1 LGGHSGVVAGKNV
14 HYNPSGDRMKKYLIL
29 AAIILAVAAAFWVQ
43 HVKIKRL
50 TEERDRYRSNTE
62 ILLQDVKTYQT
73 KDSLNAIKVGNLEL
87 SLAEYKKYRADDLA
101 LIKTLQTKNR
111 DLERVTTT
119 QMETINELRATVR
132 DSVVYLPGDTVT
144 TILRCV
150 DIVEPWFELHG
161 CATPDGQFTG
171 THINRD
177 SLLIAETVQYK
188 RFLGFLWKTKKIKNR
203 EIDVVSKNPATK
215 ILGVEFVTI
224 EK

>member
-1 LGGHSGVVAGKNV
+1 MVVA
-14 HYNPSGDRMKKYLIL
+14 
-29 AAIILAVAAAFWVQ
+29 AVATIWVQ
-43 HVKIKRL
+43 RTKIEKL
-50 TEERDRYRSNTE
+50 TDERNRYRGNTE
-62 ILLQDVKTYQT
+62 TLLQDVETYKT
-73 KDSLNAIKVGNLEL
+73 KDSLNAAKVGVLEL
-87 SLAEYKKYRADDLA
+87 KLSEFEKYRASDA
-101 LIKTLQTKNR
+101 ELIKTLQTKNR
-111 DLERVTTT
+111 ELERVTTT

-144 TILRCV
+144 TVLRCV

>member
-1 LGGHSGVVAGKNV
+1 
-14 HYNPSGDRMKKYLIL
+14 MKKYLII
-29 AAIILAVAAAFWVQ
+29 AAIALAVAAVVTIWVQ
-43 HVKIKRL
+43 RSRINTL
-50 TEERDRYRSNTE
+50 TGERDKYRTNTE
-62 ILLQDVKTYQT
+62 TLLQEVSRYQT
-73 KDSLNAIKVGNLEL
+73 KDSLNAAKVGVLEL
-87 SLAEYKKYRADDLA
+87 KLSEFEKYRADDLA
-101 LIKTLQTKNR
+101 LIKTLQAKNR

-144 TILRCV
+144 TVLRCV

-177 SLLIAETVQYK
+177 SLLIVETVQYK
-188 RFLGFLWKTKKIKNR
+188 RWLGFLWKTKKIKNR
-203 EIDVVSKNPATK
+203 QIDVVSKNPATK

>member
-1 LGGHSGVVAGKNV
+1 
-14 HYNPSGDRMKKYLIL
+14 MKKYLIL

-50 TEERDRYRSNTE
+50 TEERDKYRSNTE

-101 LIKTLQTKNR
+101 LIKTLQAKNR

-132 DSVVYLPGDTVT
+132 DSIVYLPGDTVT
-144 TILRCV
+144 TVLRCV
-150 DIVEPWFELHG
+150 DIVEPYFELHG

-177 SLLIAETVQYK
+177 SLLIVETVQYK
-188 RFLGFLWKTKKIKNR
+188 RWLGFLWKTKKIKNR
-203 EIDVVSKNPATK
+203 EIDVISRNPHTK
-215 ILGVEFVTI
+215 IMGVEYIEI

>member
-1 LGGHSGVVAGKNV
+1 
-14 HYNPSGDRMKKYLIL
+14 MKKYLII
-29 AAIILAVAAAFWVQ
+29 AAIALAVSAVVTIWVQ
-43 HVKIKRL
+43 RSRINTL
-50 TEERDRYRSNTE
+50 TGERDKYRTNTE
-62 ILLQDVKTYQT
+62 TLLQEVSRYQT
-73 KDSLNAIKVGNLEL
+73 KDSLNAAKVGVLEL
-87 SLAEYKKYRADDLA
+87 KLSEFEKYRASDA
-101 LIKTLQTKNR
+101 ELIKTLQTKNR
-111 DLERVTTT
+111 ELERVTTT

-144 TILRCV
+144 TVLRCV
-150 DIVEPWFELHG
+150 DIVEPYFELHG

-188 RFLGFLWKTKKIKNR
+188 RFWGFLWKTKKIKNR
-203 EIDVVSKNPATK
+203 EIDVVSKNPATR

>member
-1 LGGHSGVVAGKNV
+1 
-14 HYNPSGDRMKKYLIL
+14 MKKYLIL

-101 LIKTLQTKNR
+101 LIKTLRAKNR

-144 TILRCV
+144 TVLRCIEYSDKWV
-150 DIVEPWFELHG
+150 DLDG
-161 CATPDGQFTG
+161 CI
-171 THINRD
+171 INNTFSGKIITRD
-177 SLLIAETVQYK
+177 SLLITESVQYK
-188 RFLGFLWKTKKIKNR
+188 RWLGFLWKTKRIKNR
-203 EIDVVSKNPATK
+203 EFDIVSKNPHTK
-215 ILGVEFVTI
+215 ITGFEVITI

>member
-1 LGGHSGVVAGKNV
+1 
-14 HYNPSGDRMKKYLIL
+14 MKKYLIL

-43 HVKIKRL
+43 LVKIKRL

-62 ILLQDVKTYQT
+62 ILLQDVRTYQT
-73 KDSLNAIKVGNLEL
+73 KDSLNAAKVGNLEL

>member
-1 LGGHSGVVAGKNV
+1 
-14 HYNPSGDRMKKYLIL
+14 MKKYLIL

-62 ILLQDVKTYQT
+62 ILLQDVNTYQT

-101 LIKTLQTKNR
+101 LIKTLRAKNR

-144 TILRCV
+144 TVLRCV
-150 DIVEPWFELHG
+150 DIVEPYFELHG

-177 SLLIAETVQYK
+177 SLLIVETVQYK
-188 RFLGFLWKTKKIKNR
+188 RWLGFLWKTKKIKNR
-203 EIDVVSKNPATK
+203 QIDVVSKNPATK

>member
-1 LGGHSGVVAGKNV
+1 
-14 HYNPSGDRMKKYLIL
+14 MKKYLII
-29 AAIILAVAAAFWVQ
+29 AAIALAVAAVVTIWVQ
-43 HVKIKRL
+43 RSRINTL
-50 TEERDRYRSNTE
+50 TGERDKYRTNTE
-62 ILLQDVKTYQT
+62 ALLQEVSRYQT
-73 KDSLNAIKVGNLEL
+73 KDSLNAAKVGVLEL
-87 SLAEYKKYRADDLA
+87 KLSEFEKYRPSDAE

-111 DLERVTTT
+111 ELERVTTT

-132 DSVVYLPGDTVT
+132 DSVVYFPGDTVT
-144 TILRCV
+144 TVLRCV
-150 DIVEPWFELHG
+150 DIVEPYFELHG

-188 RFLGFLWKTKKIKNR
+188 RFWGFLWKTKKIKNR

>member
-1 LGGHSGVVAGKNV
+1 
-14 HYNPSGDRMKKYLIL
+14 M
-29 AAIILAVAAAFWVQ
+29 AVAVTFWVQ
-43 HVKIKRL
+43 QNRIKSL
-50 TEERDRYRSNTE
+50 TAERDKYRSNTE
-62 ILLQDVKTYQT
+62 TLLQDVKTYQT

-101 LIKTLQTKNR
+101 LIKTLQAKNR

-144 TILRCV
+144 TVLRCV
-150 DIVEPWFELHG
+150 DIVEPYFELHG

-188 RFLGFLWKTKKIKNR
+188 RFWGFLWKTRKIKNR
-203 EIDVVSKNPATK
+203 EIDVVSKNPATR

>member
-1 LGGHSGVVAGKNV
+1 
-14 HYNPSGDRMKKYLIL
+14 MKKYLII
-29 AAIILAVAAAFWVQ
+29 AAIALAVSAVVTIWVQ
-43 HVKIKRL
+43 RSRINTL
-50 TEERDRYRSNTE
+50 TGERDKYRTNTE
-62 ILLQDVKTYQT
+62 TLLQEVSRYQT
-73 KDSLNAIKVGNLEL
+73 KDSLNAAKVGVLEL
-87 SLAEYKKYRADDLA
+87 KLSEFEKYRASDA
-101 LIKTLQTKNR
+101 ELIKTLQTKNR

-144 TILRCV
+144 TVLRCI

-161 CATPDGQFTG
+161 CTTPAGVFTG

-188 RFLGFLWKTKKIKNR
+188 RFWGFLWKTKKIKNR
-203 EIDVVSKNPATK
+203 EIDVVSKNPSTR

>member
-1 LGGHSGVVAGKNV
+1 
-14 HYNPSGDRMKKYLIL
+14 MKKYLIL

-62 ILLQDVKTYQT
+62 ILLEDVKTYQT

-144 TILRCV
+144 TVLRCV

-171 THINRD
+171 AHINRD
-177 SLLIAETVQYK
+177 SLLIVETVQYK
-188 RFLGFLWKTKKIKNR
+188 RWLGFLWKTKKIKNR
-203 EIDVVSKNPATK
+203 QIDVVSKNPATK

>member
-1 LGGHSGVVAGKNV
+1 
-14 HYNPSGDRMKKYLIL
+14 MKKYLII
-29 AAIILAVAAAFWVQ
+29 AAIALAVAAVVTIWVQ
-43 HVKIKRL
+43 RSRINTL
-50 TEERDRYRSNTE
+50 TGERDKYRANTE
-62 ILLQDVKTYQT
+62 TLLQDVSRYQT
-73 KDSLNAIKVGNLEL
+73 KDSLNAAKVGALEL
-87 SLAEYKKYRADDLA
+87 KLDEFKKYRESDAA
-101 LIKTLQTKNR
+101 LIKTLKAKNR
-111 DLERVTTT
+111 DLERITTT

-144 TILRCV
+144 TVLRCV

-177 SLLIAETVQYK
+177 SLLIVETVQYK
-188 RFLGFLWKTKKIKNR
+188 RFWGFLWKTKKIKNR
-203 EIDVVSKNPATK
+203 EIDVVSKNPATR

>member
-1 LGGHSGVVAGKNV
+1 
-14 HYNPSGDRMKKYLIL
+14 MKKYLII
-29 AAIILAVAAAFWVQ
+29 AAIALAVSAVVTIWVQ
-43 HVKIKRL
+43 RSRINTL
-50 TEERDRYRSNTE
+50 TGERDKYRTNTE
-62 ILLQDVKTYQT
+62 TLLQEVSRYQT
-73 KDSLNAIKVGNLEL
+73 KDSLNAAKVGVLEL
-87 SLAEYKKYRADDLA
+87 KLSEFEKYRASDA
-101 LIKTLQTKNR
+101 ELIKTLQTKNR
-111 DLERVTTT
+111 ELERVTTT

-144 TILRCV
+144 TVLRCV
-150 DIVEPWFELHG
+150 DIVEPYFELHG

-188 RFLGFLWKTKKIKNR
+188 RFWGFLWKTRKIKNR
-203 EIDVVSKNPATK
+203 EIDVVSKNPATR